1 MAVLHTTF
9 SLDLPGLQAQL
20 LKAQQM
26 YSSAA
31 NAMGGPLGG
40 ISVSVRAREAAQA
53 TQRIEERSIDQ
64 LASYKARQAKRSRS
78 VVQEL
83 DDKIQAKKEAQLDA
97 MWERMEKGWTKS
109 YATEQRHAERAA
121 AAKQKLDERNAK
133 ARDREA
139 NRAAKTEQMLELK
152 NARDRMDMEMQIANM
167 KAMGG
172 ATLLAMTAKL
182 ATSSVVAYDS
192 FERFRLSMEALIG
205 GGAAAKLTKQ
215 IDQYA
220 IKSDFT
226 AESLRSVA
234 QTLLALGTP
243 ADKLFE
249 RTKMAGTLTFVA
261 GGNSDTL
268 YRLGLALSQIE
279 SIGYLRGQERNQLAQ
294 AGVPI
299 SKILA
304 SMGIK
309 AGDDLN
315 SKNASASAVFAAMQR
330 YTDSLGDVQGKLAER
345 SPLTALQNTWERLM
359 LALRPSAA
367 LLAFEIIRAA
377 NAAMMVL
384 DVFTK
389 LHPVIGGGV
398 GLIFMLGAAALGF
411 RMLLAPLIITR
422 SHVGQLGFSALDA
435 SWAMDQF
442 ALKVGLAAGV
452 STRSGALGMGA
463 NFLAG
468 QAGANTV
475 AGGAGGW
482 MSRLGPLASRGGTAI
497 AGKLPIIGLIVTAIT
512 AAMAIRSSMQDD
524 IDAQNDASPGASP
537 TRRSDYEDMQASARA
552 AR

>member
-53 TQRIEERSIDQ
+53 KERIEERSVDQ
-64 LASYKARQAKRSRS
+64 SMSTRIRKEKRARS

-97 MWERMEKGWTKS
+97 MAERMQKAMEKS
-109 YATEQRHAERAA
+109 YAVEQRNAERAA
-121 AAKQKLDERNAK
+121 AAKQKAEERASK
-133 ARDREA
+133 ANEREA
-139 NRAAKTEQMLELK
+139 NRKAKEIARSELK
-152 NARDRMDMEMQIANM
+152 EARDRMDMEMQIANM

-205 GGAAAKLTKQ
+205 GGAADKLVNQ

-220 IKSDFT
+220 IRSAFT
-226 AESLRSVA
+226 AESLRGVA

-243 ADKLFE
+243 ADKLFQ
-249 RTKMAGTLTFVA
+249 RTQMAANMTALA

-299 SKILA
+299 AKILA
-304 SMGIK
+304 SMGVKPGQELGQGVK
-309 AGDDLN
+309 AD
-315 SKNASASAVFAAMQR
+315 AVFAAMER
-330 YTDSLGDVQGKLAER
+330 YMAGRGDIQGKIAER
-345 SPLTALQNTWERLM
+345 SPLIALQNTWERLM
-359 LALRPSAA
+359 IALRPSAA
-367 LLAFEIIRAA
+367 ALAFVIIKVA

-389 LHPVIGGGV
+389 LHPIIGGGI
-398 GLIFMLGAAALGF
+398 GLITMIGSAVVGF

-422 SHVGQLGFSALDA
+422 SHVGQLGFSALVA
-435 SWAMDQF
+435 SRAMDQF

-468 QAGANTV
+468 QAGANAV
-475 AGGAGGW
+475 AGGASGW

-512 AAMAIRSSMQDD
+512 AAMAVRNSIKED

>member
-20 LKAQQM
+20 LRAQQM

-40 ISVSVRAREAAQA
+40 VSVSVRAREAVQA
-53 TQRIEERSIDQ
+53 TQRIEERSLDQ

-78 VVQEL
+78 VIGEL
-83 DDKIQAKKEAQLDA
+83 DDKVQAKKEAQLDA
-97 MWERMEKGWTKS
+97 MAERMQKSMEKS
-109 YATEQRHAERAA
+109 YAVEQRHAERAA
-121 AAKQKLDERNAK
+121 AAKQKLEERNARTK
-133 ARDREA
+133 QRDADRF
-139 NRAAKTEQMLELK
+139 AKTIARQELRD
-152 NARDRMDMEMQIANM
+152 ARDRMDMEMQIANM

-205 GGAAAKLTKQ
+205 GGAAEKLVNQ

-220 IKSDFT
+220 IKSAFT
-226 AESLRSVA
+226 AESLRGVA

-243 ADKLFE
+243 ADKLFQ
-249 RTKMAGTLTFVA
+249 RTQMAANMTALA

-299 SKILA
+299 AKILQ
-304 SMGIK
+304 SMGVKPGQELGQGVK
-309 AGDDLN
+309 AD
-315 SKNASASAVFAAMQR
+315 AVFAAMER
-330 YTDSLGDVQGKLAER
+330 YMAGRGDIQGKITER
-345 SPLTALQNTWERLM
+345 SPLIALQNTWERLM
-359 LALRPSAA
+359 IALRPSAA
-367 LLAFEIIRAA
+367 ALAFVIIKVA

-389 LHPVIGGGV
+389 LHPVIGGGL
-398 GLIFMLGAAALGF
+398 GLIFMLGSAALG
-411 RMLLAPLIITR
+411 LKLVLGPLAIAR
-422 SHVGQLGFSALDA
+422 AQVGQLGFSAHLA
-435 SWAMDQF
+435 SNAIAQF
-442 ALKVGLAAGV
+442 ALKVGLAAGM
-452 STRSGALGMGA
+452 STKSGEIGMIT

-468 QAGANTV
+468 QVGANALNKGAGAGSWLSKAAPSV
-475 AGGAGGW
+475 
-482 MSRLGPLASRGGTAI
+482 
-497 AGKLPIIGLIVTAIT
+497 AGKLPIIGLIVTALT
-512 AAMAIRSSMQDD
+512 AAMAIRSSMKED
-524 IDAQNDASPGASP
+524 IDAQEDASPGASP
-537 TRRSDYEDMQASARA
+537 TRRSDYEDMQANARA